1 LSIDGDGD
9 GDVRVDVR
17 VDVCAIQQEGT
28 MATSVSTIRGMNPDL
43 AAKLKA
49 EGVTNTDQLL
59 QAAQQSGARRDLA
72 KKLGMTPGELLELVN
87 RADLARI
94 KGIGDAYANLLEEA
108 GVDSV
113 KELAHRVPANLHERM
128 AKLNEEKKLVPR
140 VPTVEAITTWIDEA
154 KQLGKSG
161 AAVDE

>member
-1 LSIDGDGD
+1 
-9 GDVRVDVR
+9 
-17 VDVCAIQQEGT
+17 
-28 MATSVSTIRGMNPDL
+28 MATSVSSIKGMNPEL

-49 EGVTNTDQLL
+49 EGITNTDHLL
-59 QAAQQSGARRDLA
+59 QAAQKAGPRRDLA
-72 KKLGMTPGELLELVN
+72 KKLGISGSELLELVN

-94 KGIGDAYANLLEEA
+94 KGIGDAYAHLLEEA

-113 KELAHRVPANLHERM
+113 KELAHRVPANLHDRL

-154 KQLGKSG
+154 KQLGQSG
-161 AAVDE
+161 AAVQE

>member
-1 LSIDGDGD
+1 
-9 GDVRVDVR
+9 
-17 VDVCAIQQEGT
+17 
-28 MATSVSTIRGMNPDL
+28 MATTVSSIKGMNPEL

-49 EGVTNTDQLL
+49 EGITNTDHLL
-59 QAAQQSGARRDLA
+59 EAAGKSGLRRDLA
-72 KKLGMTPGELLELVN
+72 KKLGISGSELLELVN

-94 KGIGDAYANLLEEA
+94 KGIGDAYAHLLEEA

-128 AKLNEEKKLVPR
+128 AKINEEKKLVPR

-154 KQLGKSG
+154 KELGKSG
-161 AAVDE
+161 AAVQE